1 MKERIT
7 MELRDPLKDSKVR
20 HIRWL
25 DEAIVFLDQRGL
37 PEEEV
42 YVTCKSY
49 REVAHCIKSM
59 LIRGAPLIGIAA
71 AFGVALAALEAKDK
85 NKNPSKFLPKAKME
99 LAATRPTAV
108 NLFWALD
115 RMEKK
120 WTELK
125 GASPNE
131 IYSELLAEAFAIWN
145 EDVSANKLMGRHGSA
160 LITDGAT
167 VLTHCNAGALATG
180 GYGTAV
186 GVIRAA
192 VERRK
197 KIKVMVDETRPYL
210 QGARLTAWE
219 LYKDGID
226 VTVITDSMAAY
237 FMGRGEIS
245 CVITGSDRIV
255 RNGDAANKIG
265 TYGLAVLAKYH
276 DIPFYIAAPLSTF
289 DFKTESGKKIPIEE
303 RASVEVEM
311 CGKTRIV
318 PKGVKARHPAF
329 DVTKAELISAI
340 ICEHGVFKPPYKES
354 LKKLEKI
361 ARR

>member
-1 MKERIT
+1 
-7 MELRDPLKDSKVR
+7 MELCDPLKDSKVR
-20 HIRWL
+20 HIRWS
-25 DEAIVFLDQRGL
+25 DEAIVFLDQRRL
-37 PEEEV
+37 PNEEL
-42 YVTCKSY
+42 YVTCRSY

-71 AFGVALAALEAKDK
+71 AFGIVLAALEAKGKSKDLF
-85 NKNPSKFLPKAKME
+85 KFLSKAKAE
-99 LAATRPTAV
+99 LEATRPTAV

-115 RMEKK
+115 RMEKR

-125 GASPNE
+125 GASADE
-131 IYSELLAEAFAIWN
+131 LYRELLKEAFVIWN
-145 EDVSANKLMGRHGSA
+145 EDVSANRLMGKFGSE
-160 LITDGAT
+160 LIPDKAT

-180 GYGTAV
+180 GYGTAL

-192 VERRK
+192 VESGK

-219 LYKDGID
+219 LHKDGID
-226 VTVITDSMAAY
+226 VSVITDNMAAY

-245 CVITGSDRIV
+245 CVITGSDRIA

-276 DIPFYIAAPLSTF
+276 NIPFYIAAPLSTF
-289 DFKTESGKKIPIEE
+289 DFKTKSGEGIPIEE
-303 RASVEVEM
+303 RSSEEVEF
-311 CGKTRIV
+311 CGETRIV
-318 PKGVKARHPAF
+318 PKGVRALHPAF
-329 DVTKAELISAI
+329 DVTKAQLISAI
-340 ICEHGVFKPPYKES
+340 ICEHGVFRPPYEES